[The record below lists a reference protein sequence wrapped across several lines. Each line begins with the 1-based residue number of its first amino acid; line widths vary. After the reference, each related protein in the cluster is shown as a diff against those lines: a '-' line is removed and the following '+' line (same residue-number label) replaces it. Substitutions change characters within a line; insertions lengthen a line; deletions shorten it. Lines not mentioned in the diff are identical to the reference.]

1 MKAPLN
7 TTKVNDAVD
16 RFDHLVDQWWERW
29 RGHPLCDRVF
39 YSASEAA
46 DFSLLWH
53 TLGLTQAIVKND
65 PKIAITL
72 STALGIESA
81 LVNGPIKSAFGR
93 TRPVQQT
100 PRPLKLRQPLSSSF
114 PSGHASAAMLA
125 AALLS
130 PPRKRGSKRNRLSFV
145 WYGIGTVVAW
155 SRLHVRI
162 HHASDVIGGLAIGV
176 IFGKLART
184 FQPK

>member
-1 MKAPLN
+1 MKASPVKAPLN
-7 TTKVNDAVD
+7 KTKVNDAVD

-29 RGHPLCDRVF
+29 RGHEVIDRIF

-53 TLGLTQAIVKND
+53 TLGLTQAIIKND

-81 LVNGPIKSAFGR
+81 LVNGPIKSFFGR

-130 PPRKRGSKRNRLSFV
+130 TRQNRLSFV

-162 HHASDVIGGLAIGV
+162 HHASDVIGGLAIGA
-176 IFGKLART
+176 ILGKLART